1 MTLYVNGVAKKVE
14 LRNWQDDGWNCGYSP
29 DFFYDLETNFV
40 DGQDVTEKEYQ
51 DLIDFWADEVSR
63 HNAGEETEI
72 FGEYDGTE
80 IVFFCDE
87 L

>member
-1 MTLYVNGVAKKVE
+1 MTLYVNGVAKNVE
-14 LRNWQDDGWNCGYSP
+14 LRNWQDDGWNCGYTP
-29 DFFYDLETNFV
+29 DYFYDLEINFV
-40 DGQDVTEKEYQ
+40 DGQDVTEKEYR

-80 IVFFCDE
+80 IVFWYDE

>member
-1 MTLYVNGVAKKVE
+1 MTLYVNGVAKNVE
-14 LRNWQDDGWNCGYSP
+14 LRNWQDDGYTPNY
-29 DFFYDLETNFV
+29 FYDLETNFS

-72 FGEYDGTE
+72 FGECDGTE
-80 IVFFCDE
+80 ILFSYDE